1 MNGPVS
7 GMLPHLAALPVIVPL
22 LLGSVLLPL
31 LRRQARLTGALAL
44 LGQLALLAMAL
55 VLLQQT
61 ASGVTWQYALGNW
74 PAPFGIA
81 TRVDRLTALM
91 LTVTAVM
98 GLACHVASERDHGPR
113 FPALLQFQ
121 LAGLN
126 GAFLTSDLF
135 NLFVFFELLL
145 AASYALL
152 LDRAN
157 GARLRGGL
165 HYVTV
170 NLLGSG
176 LFLIAAALF
185 YGVAGTLNL
194 ADLDARLA
202 TLPASEHAL
211 ARTAALLLLVVF
223 AIKAA
228 ALPLGLW
235 LTGTYGAARGHV
247 AALFAIMTKVGI
259 YAIVRVHG
267 SLFDAGPFMGL
278 ALPWLLA
285 IGPATLLLGALGA
298 LAARDLRVLVS
309 WLVIGSAGT
318 LLTALALGTAD
329 ATAAALFYLPH
340 STFAAGAAFLVVELI
355 ARGRAGSAEPQ
366 PEHYLVASLQPVRG
380 AAATGTLFFV
390 IAVVIAGLPP
400 SSGFIGKALLLDA
413 AQGTTA
419 QPWIWAAILAA
430 GLITL
435 VALARTASAV
445 FWKPAATQAGVAV
458 TVPGA
463 PDGPGVRLAAAWLV
477 ACGIAMVLL
486 ARPLHDFALQAARAL
501 GGP

>member
-7 GMLPHLAALPVIVPL
+7 GVLPHLAALPVIVPL
-22 LLGSVLLPL
+22 LLGSVLLL
-31 LRRQARLTGALAL
+31 LRRQARLIDALAL
-44 LGQLALLAMAL
+44 FGHLSLLAMAL

-61 ASGVTWQYALGNW
+61 AGGVSWQYAVGNW
-74 PAPFGIA
+74 PAPFGIV
-81 TRVDRLTALM
+81 TLVDRLTALM
-91 LTVTAVM
+91 LTVAAVM
-98 GLACHVASERDHGPR
+98 GLACHIASGRDHGPR

-126 GAFLTSDLF
+126 GAFLTADLF
-135 NLFVFFELLL
+135 NLFVFFEVLL

-157 GARLRGGL
+157 GERLRGGL

-259 YAIVRVHG
+259 YAIARVHG
-267 SLFDAGPFMGL
+267 SLFDAGPFAGL
-278 ALPWLLA
+278 VLPWLLA
-285 IGPATLLLGALGA
+285 LGPATLLLGALGA
-298 LAARDLRVLVS
+298 LAARDLRVLVA
-309 WLVIGSAGT
+309 WLVVGSAGT
-318 LLTALALGTAD
+318 LLTALALGTPE

-340 STFAAGAAFLVVELI
+340 STFAAGAAFLIVELI
-355 ARGRAGSAEPQ
+355 ARARAGSAAPQ
-366 PEHYLVASLQPVRG
+366 PDHYLVASLQPARG
-380 AAATGTLFFV
+380 AARTGALFFV
-390 IAVVIAGLPP
+390 VAVVIAGLPP
-400 SSGFIGKALLLDA
+400 GSGFIGKALLLDA
-413 AQGTTA
+413 AQGTAA

-430 GLITL
+430 GLTTL
-435 VALARTASAV
+435 VALARAASTV
-445 FWKPAATQAGVAV
+445 FWKPVAAQAAPAARADPAV
-458 TVPGA
+458 GI
-463 PDGPGVRLAAAWLV
+463 DGLLIATCWLV
-477 ACGIAMVLL
+477 ACGLVIVVA

-501 GGP
+501 VGT

>member
-1 MNGPVS
+1 MNGPLS
-7 GMLPHLAALPVIVPL
+7 GVLPHLAALPVIVPL
-22 LLGSVLLPL
+22 LLGSVLLL
-31 LRRQARLTGALAL
+31 LRRQARLTDALSL
-44 LGQLALLAMAL
+44 LGHVALLAMAL

-61 ASGVTWQYALGNW
+61 AGGVTWQYALGNW
-74 PAPFGIA
+74 PAPFGIV
-81 TRVDRLTALM
+81 TLVDRLTALM
-91 LTVTAVM
+91 LTVTAIM
-98 GLACHVASERDHGPR
+98 GLACHVAAGRDRGVR

-126 GAFLTSDLF
+126 GAFLTADLF
-135 NLFVFFELLL
+135 NLFVFFEVLL

-157 GARLRGGL
+157 GDRLRGGL

-235 LTGTYGAARGHV
+235 LTGTYGAARAPV

-259 YAIVRVHG
+259 YAIARVHG
-267 SLFDAGPFMGL
+267 GLFDAGPFAGL
-278 ALPWLLA
+278 AQPWLLA
-285 IGPATLLLGALGA
+285 VGPATLLLGALGA
-298 LAARDLRVLVS
+298 LAARDLRVLVA
-309 WLVIGSAGT
+309 WLVVGSAGT
-318 LLTALALGTAD
+318 LLTALAVGTAD

-340 STFAAGAAFLVVELI
+340 STFAAGAAFLIVELI
-355 ARGRAGSAEPQ
+355 ARARAGSAEPQ
-366 PEHYLVASLQPVRG
+366 SEHYLIASLQPVRG
-380 AAATGTLFFV
+380 AAVTGALFFV
-390 IAVVIAGLPP
+390 TGIVIAGLPP
-400 SSGFIGKALLLDA
+400 GSGFIGKALVLEA
-413 AQGTTA
+413 AQGNAA
-419 QPWIWAAILAA
+419 QPWIWAAILAG
-430 GLITL
+430 GLVTL
-435 VALARTASAV
+435 VALARAASAV
-445 FWKPAATQAGVAV
+445 FWKPAAAQAGDAVA
-458 TVPGA
+458 A
-463 PDGPGVRLAAAWLV
+463 PPADGSPAVRIATTWLIG
-477 ACGIAMVLL
+477 CGIAMVLL

-501 GGP
+501 GGS